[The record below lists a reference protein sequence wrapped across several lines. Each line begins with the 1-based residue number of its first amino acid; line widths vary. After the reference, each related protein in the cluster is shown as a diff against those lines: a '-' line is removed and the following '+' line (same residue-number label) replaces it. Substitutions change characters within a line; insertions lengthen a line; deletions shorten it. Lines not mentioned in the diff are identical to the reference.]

1 MKVTIRQKAGMH
13 YLFADISVSSIRV
26 KSSLG
31 ISVKDLKFNPKT
43 QGVQG
48 GSNTETNILIN
59 TMKTQIMGLIR
70 DLQVKGDLTKQS
82 IKDGIL
88 SIRKTLTNPDQL
100 ASEQIYFY
108 DYAQMHIERSK
119 PTRKSGTIKQC
130 NVSLGKIEMYEKHYK
145 MKLRFDHIDMNFY
158 NNFVEYCTT
167 KQNLSY
173 NSISMHIKNIKM
185 WMNASLEERLH
196 SSVAHRSRAFKK
208 LNVPA
213 DTIYLTEQEL
223 ALIKNA
229 ILPTQRLE
237 NARDIFL
244 LACYTGLR
252 SQDYDKLNREHL
264 IQDGTML
271 KIRTEKTDVEVVI
284 PLHPIAKSILE
295 KYNGTPRLISTQKLN
310 EYIKEVCRI
319 VGITEMLS
327 ISRTYGGKKRSVT
340 KPKCDFVSSHTAR
353 RSFAT
358 NAFKAGLPTLSI
370 MAITGHKTE
379 TVFLKYI
386 RVSNEE
392 HASLVSQHGFFR
404 GKVA

>member
-1 MKVTIRQKAGMH
+1 MKVTIRQKEGMN
-13 YLFADISVSSIRV
+13 YLYADVSVSSIRV

-31 ISVKDLKFNPKT
+31 ISVKGQKFNPKK

-48 GSNTETNILIN
+48 EENAETNILIN
-59 TMKTQIMGLIR
+59 TMRTQIMGLIR
-70 DLQVKGDLTKQS
+70 NLQLKGDLTKQNV
-82 IKDGIL
+82 KEGIL
-88 SIRKTLTNPDQL
+88 SIRKALTNPDQPIL
-100 ASEQIYFY
+100 EHTYFY
-108 DYAQMHIERSK
+108 EYAKMHIERSK

-130 NVSLGKIEMYEKHYK
+130 YVSLGKIELYEKHFK
-145 MKLRFDHIDMNFY
+145 LRLRFDDIDMNFY

-167 KQNLSY
+167 KQNLSH
-173 NSISMHIKNIKM
+173 NSISMHIKNVKM
-185 WMNASLEERLH
+185 WMNASLEEGLH
-196 SSVAHRSRAFKK
+196 TSVAHQRRAFKK
-208 LNVPA
+208 INVSA

-229 ILPTQRLE
+229 ILPNQRLE

-252 SQDYDKLNREHL
+252 SQDYDKLNQEHL

-319 VGITEMLS
+319 VGIVEMIS
-327 ISRTYGGKKRSVT
+327 ISRTYGGKKKSFT
-340 KPKCDFVSSHTAR
+340 KPKCEFVSSHTAR

-358 NAFKAGLPTLSI
+358 NAFKAGVPTLSI

-379 TVFLKYI
+379 RVFLKYI

-392 HASLVSQHGFFR
+392 HASLVSQHGFFK
-404 GKVA
+404 GNVA